1 MSEATANW
9 PILLGLQQRA
19 LAAADE
25 AELAFLIGNE
35 TWHLLPYK
43 QAAVFL
49 IDSFGRPQLKV
60 ISGLVSALEDT
71 PFTLWITRVCTLLLN
86 DPAGNN
92 EARRLTALS
101 LPAELREGW
110 GEWWPE
116 NALYQPLTTPT
127 GKPVGVVIYVRD
139 ETWRDEELE
148 LLKLLHGHYA
158 YCLNTFRKNRPLLA
172 DIWHKLKA
180 QPKRLKIIAVG
191 IAAALMM
198 PVPLS
203 VIAPAE
209 IIALKAE
216 MVSAPTEGVVKTFH
230 VQPNQ
235 PVKQGQV
242 LFSLDDT
249 TLRNRRDIATQAL
262 AVARSDALAVGQ
274 KSFDNLQSKSELAG
288 LLGKV
293 REKESELAYIDELLG
308 RIDVQ
313 ASHDGVF
320 IYGDPNDWIGKPVT
334 TGERIAQLVQ
344 PDDLG
349 VLVWVPVGDAITL
362 EAGASMRVYLQ
373 VSPLNALSA
382 TLIETSYLATLSP
395 ESVASYRIRGKL
407 AEGESAHIGL
417 RGVAKVYGGWRPF
430 IYWVM
435 RRPLGALRQWIGL

>member
-60 ISGLVSALEDT
+60 VSGLVSALEDT
-71 PFTLWITRVCTLLLN
+71 PFTLWAARVCSMLLN
-86 DPAGNN
+86 DPASNA

-101 LPAELREGW
+101 LPIELREGW

-116 NALYQPLTTPT
+116 NALYQPLTTPA

-139 ETWRDEELE
+139 EAWQDDELE
-148 LLKLLHGHYA
+148 LLKLLHGQYA

-172 DIWHKLKA
+172 DLWHKLKA
-180 QPKRLKIIAVG
+180 QPKRLKMIAFG
-191 IAAALMM
+191 IAAALLI

-262 AVARSDALAVGQ
+262 AVARSEALAVGQ

-293 REKESELAYIDELLG
+293 HEKESELAYIDELLG

-334 TGERIAQLVQ
+334 TGERIAQLAQ